1 MSLHLRDILVVEDND
16 NDVELMLMSLG
27 ELKLANQIVIV
38 RDGVEGLDYLYR
50 RGRFAAREGSQPLF
64 MLLDLNM
71 PRMGGIDM
79 LTEMRRDDG
88 LRTLPVVIMTSSRE
102 DPDLRRCYDLGI
114 NAYVVKPVDFDQFSR
129 TVTNLGIFWALINE
143 PPPRI

>member
-1 MSLHLRDILVVEDND
+1 MSLHLRDILVVEDNV
-16 NDVELMLMSLG
+16 NDVELMLLSLG
-27 ELKLANQIVIV
+27 ELKLANDIVVV
-38 RDGVEGLDYLYR
+38 RDGVEGLDYLYK
-50 RGRFAAREGSQPLF
+50 RGRFATREGGQPLF
-64 MLLDLNM
+64 MMLDLNM

-79 LTEMRRDDG
+79 LVEMRRDDS

-129 TVTNLGIFWALINE
+129 TVTSLGIFWALINE